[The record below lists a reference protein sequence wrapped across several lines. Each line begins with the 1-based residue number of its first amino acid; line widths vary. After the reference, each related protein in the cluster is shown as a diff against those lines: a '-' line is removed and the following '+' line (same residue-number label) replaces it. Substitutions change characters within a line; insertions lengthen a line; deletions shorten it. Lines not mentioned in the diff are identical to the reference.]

1 MNAGLTIKGTVA
13 SVHGLPWPPQAVC
26 AGDTYVVGSDLYA
39 WDGRQWNY
47 VGPISGPTG
56 GGSAMKQYTLTY
68 NGVSATIRSS
78 NEITS
83 LFFDPDN
90 LDMDDLAIF
99 ETTYPEEFK
108 QFREGW
114 AHKWAVERAKE
125 EFDEWELD
133 YYEKKPKRDYP

>member
-99 ETTYPEEFK
+99 ETTYPEDYKAFE
-108 QFREGW
+108 
-114 AHKWAVERAKE
+114 AKWSENRARQLAS
-125 EFDEWELD
+125 DELNVWRG
-133 YYEKKPKRDYP
+133 KHVK

>member
-99 ETTYPEEFK
+99 ETTYPEDYKAFE
-108 QFREGW
+108 
-114 AHKWAVERAKE
+114 AKWSENRARQLAS
-125 EFDEWELD
+125 DELNVW
-133 YYEKKPKRDYP
+133 RDKYVK

>member
-99 ETTYPEEFK
+99 ETTYPEDYKAFE
-108 QFREGW
+108 
-114 AHKWAVERAKE
+114 AKWLENRARQLAS
-125 EFDEWELD
+125 DELNVW
-133 YYEKKPKRDYP
+133 RDKYVK

>member
-99 ETTYPEEFK
+99 ETTYPEDYKAFE
-108 QFREGW
+108 
-114 AHKWAVERAKE
+114 AKWSENRARKLAS
-125 EFDEWELD
+125 DELNVW
-133 YYEKKPKRDYP
+133 RDKHVK